1 MIEKIDIIDTQVY
14 CYNDQCE
21 LDKTLELS
29 QFVGVDFTYLDG
41 AKLFTF
47 NINNPIKRVIKFTE
61 TNSLNSTA
69 EFVEYPYEDMT
80 TEQKIEFDSF
90 VEQANTL

>member
-14 CYNDQCE
+14 CYNEQFE

-29 QFVGVDFTYLDG
+29 QFTGVDFDLDG
-41 AKLFTF
+41 AKLVTF

-61 TNSLNSTA
+61 TNSLNTTA
-69 EFVEYPYEDMT
+69 EFVEYPYDNMSE
-80 TEQKIEFDSF
+80 ERKIEFNSF
-90 VEQANTL
+90 VEQVNTL

>member
-14 CYNDQCE
+14 CYNEQFE

-29 QFVGVDFTYLDG
+29 QFKDVNFSYLDG

-47 NINNPIKRVIKFTE
+47 NISNPIKRVIKFTE
-61 TNSLNSTA
+61 INSLGITA
-69 EFVEYPYEDMT
+69 QFVEYPYDDMT
-80 TEQKIEFDSF
+80 PEEKLEFDSF

>member
-14 CYNDQCE
+14 CYNEEYE
-21 LDKTLELS
+21 LIKTLELS
-29 QFVGVDFTYLDG
+29 QFTGLDFSYLNG

-61 TNSLNSTA
+61 INGLGVTA
-69 EFVEYPYEDMT
+69 EFVEYPYDDMT
-80 TEQKIEFDSF
+80 PEQKIEFDSF

>member
-14 CYNDQCE
+14 CYNEQCE
-21 LDKTLELS
+21 LDKTIELS
-29 QFVGVDFTYLDG
+29 QFKDVNFGYLEG

-47 NINNPIKRVIKFTE
+47 NITQPIKRVIKFTE
-61 TNSLNSTA
+61 TNSLNTTA
-69 EFVEYPYEDMT
+69 EFVEYPYDDMT
-80 TEQKIEFDSF
+80 IEQKAEFDSF

>member
-14 CYNDQCE
+14 CYNEQFE
-21 LDKTLELS
+21 LDKILELS
-29 QFVGVDFTYLDG
+29 QFVGVDFAYLEG
-41 AKLFTF
+41 SKLFTF

-61 TNSLNSTA
+61 TNSLNTTA
-69 EFVEYPYEDMT
+69 EFVEYPYDDMT
-80 TEQKIEFDSF
+80 EEQKIEFNSF

>member
-1 MIEKIDIIDTQVY
+1 MIEKIDIIDVQVY
-14 CYNDQCE
+14 CYNEQFE
-21 LDKTLELS
+21 LDKILELS
-29 QFVGVDFTYLDG
+29 QFVGVNFAYLDG

-61 TNSLNSTA
+61 TNSLNTIA
-69 EFVEYPYEDMT
+69 EFVEYPYDDMT
-80 TEQKIEFDSF
+80 EEEKIEFNSF

>member
-14 CYNDQCE
+14 CYNEQCE

-29 QFVGVDFTYLDG
+29 QFIGVDFGYLDG

-61 TNSLNSTA
+61 TNSLDTTA
-69 EFVEYPYEDMT
+69 EFVEYPYDDMS
-80 TEQKIEFDSF
+80 EERKIEFNSF
-90 VEQANTL
+90 LEQVNAL

>member
-47 NINNPIKRVIKFTE
+47 NITNPIKRVIKFTE

>member
-29 QFVGVDFTYLDG
+29 QFKGVDFAYLDG

-47 NINNPIKRVIKFTE
+47 NISNPIKRVIKFTE
-61 TNSLNSTA
+61 TNGLGVNA
-69 EFVEYPYEDMT
+69 EFIEYPYSDMT
-80 TEQKIEFDSF
+80 EAQKIEFDSF
-90 VEQANTL
+90 VEQANNL